1 VVRCV
6 GVDGCV
12 GSTQGALDVQEVLI
26 ECEALINSGLAVRC
40 DECTISL
47 VPFNQLCERCKVAVE
62 GQAGDK
68 LMWEAARPNLEG
80 RSQGL
85 FDGTPS

>member
-1 VVRCV
+1 
-6 GVDGCV
+6 
-12 GSTQGALDVQEVLI
+12 VLI

-40 DECTISL
+40 DECKIFL
-47 VPFNQLCERCKVAVE
+47 VPFNELCEHCKVAVE
-62 GQAGDK
+62 GQARDM

-80 RSQGL
+80 CSQGL